1 MNQEWFEMR
10 ALRRRRLDSAVWIPL
25 RASQVIEEEGKYGYV
40 GYKEEFFGA
49 GTIAVPLEKRDKAEE
64 LGWTGLGIS
73 YDPAPYADEDKYVP
87 ADVFE
92 LSDYEALNLVLE
104 QRGNSIE
111 NRIWYLH
118 HDLEIGLRL
127 KRENDE
133 WVGIDEGYKTIARL
147 SRNEE
152 GAPSLLEI
160 RARHLKDFL
169 VAREMALYIT
179 SYRSRRVILPNTNV
193 VDWKDTPIREDKDG
207 IKWEGRIRPI
217 HEGGL
222 SYGAKTAVF
231 HASRT
236 DVDKDDDIPLM
247 PPPTEG
253 SEEVSSRTVEHSGDK
268 LFYTEG
274 ELWKTEWVEPGTYSP
289 RFRGDERPSPVQF
302 IIDAEGTLASGDEL
316 VEGGRWLWFRPEVI
330 TELAHR
336 RGGGLSW
343 YTKDTGRVACSP
355 QYGVHFGMNTL
366 ALVNVYAKD
375 IATLPEWQQR
385 IWAGY
390 NTDPEGGVSGE
401 LLSSQVE
408 ANPADTQ
415 APEEFLTRG
424 LTVLNQLSDHKLGF
438 SLLRSHHK
446 VPEILERTHRFR
458 STDRAGLF
466 ALAKDIARLTAD
478 SIDAAGIHDYL
489 SLPKGDK
496 PGSLKAT
503 EKLLAQQIES
513 GRARRVMGPL
523 VGAYEL
529 RHGDA
534 HLPSSDIDESMELAK
549 VDKSQPPVIQG
560 FQLLHSCVSSVW
572 TIIDVLREWEQ
583 EPKEVDNSTSDAV

>member
-1 MNQEWFEMR
+1 MDQEWFEMPG
-10 ALRRRRLDSAVWIPL
+10 LRRRRLDSAVWIPL
-25 RASQVIEEEGKYGYV
+25 RASQVIEKKGKYGQV

-49 GTIAVPLEKRDKAEE
+49 GTLAVPLENRDDAEE

-73 YDPAPYADEDKYVP
+73 YDPAPYANDDKYIP
-87 ADVFE
+87 ADVYE
-92 LSDYEALNLVLE
+92 LPESEALNLVLE
-104 QRGNSIE
+104 QRGNSLE

-133 WVGIDEGYKTIARL
+133 WVAIDEGYDTIARL

-160 RARHLKDFL
+160 RAQHLKDFL
-169 VAREMALYIT
+169 AARGMALYIT
-179 SYRSRRVILPNTNV
+179 SYRSRRVILPNTNIV
-193 VDWKDTPIREDKDG
+193 EWNDPPIQENENGVR
-207 IKWEGRIRPI
+207 WEGRIRPI
-217 HEGGL
+217 HEGGFP
-222 SYGAKTAVF
+222 YGEKTAVI

-236 DVDKDDDIPLM
+236 DVDKNDDVPLM

-253 SEEVSSRTVEHSGDK
+253 SEEVSSRTVEQSGEK
-268 LFYTEG
+268 LFYIEG
-274 ELWKTEWVEPGTYSP
+274 ELWKDEWVEPGTYSP

-343 YTKDTGRVACSP
+343 YTRDTGRVACSP
-355 QYGVHFGMNTL
+355 EYGIHFGMNTL
-366 ALVNVYAKD
+366 GLINVYAKD
-375 IATLPEWQQR
+375 IVTLPEWQQR

-390 NTDPEGGVSGE
+390 NTDPEGGVSSE
-401 LLSSQVE
+401 LLASQAE
-408 ANPADTQ
+408 ADPADTQ
-415 APEEFLTRG
+415 APEEFLVRG
-424 LTVLNQLSDHKLGF
+424 LKILNELSDQKLGF

-458 STDRAGLF
+458 STDQAGLF

-478 SIDAAGIHDYL
+478 SIDAADIHDYL
-489 SLPKGDK
+489 SLQEDDR
-496 PGSLKAT
+496 PGSLKST
-503 EKLLAQQIES
+503 EKLLAQQVDS
-513 GRARRVMGPL
+513 GRARRIMGPL

-534 HLPSSDIDESMELAK
+534 HLPSSDIDESLELAK
-549 VDKSQPPVIQG
+549 VDKNQPPVIQG
-560 FQLLHSCVSSVW
+560 FQLLHSCVSSIW
-572 TIIDVLREWEQ
+572 AIIDVLQKWGEEQ
-583 EPKEVDNSTSDAV
+583 NQVDESS